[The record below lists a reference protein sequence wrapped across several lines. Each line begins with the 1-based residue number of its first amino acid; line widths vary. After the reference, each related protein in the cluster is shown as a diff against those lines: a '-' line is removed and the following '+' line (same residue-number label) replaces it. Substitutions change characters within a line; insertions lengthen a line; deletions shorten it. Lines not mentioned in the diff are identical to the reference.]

1 MTLEKEKL
9 VNLFKTM
16 VRIRRFEERVSK
28 EFAAGNI
35 PGFTH
40 LYIGEEAVATGAC
53 ANLRIDD
60 YIAGHHRS
68 HGHLIAKGGKMDRM
82 MAELYGKKTG
92 YNKGKGGSM
101 HIADVNIGMLGAIAI
116 VGGGITI
123 ATGAGISAQMR
134 DTDQVSIC
142 FFGDGASNRGTFHES
157 INLASVWKLPVIYVV
172 ENNLYAE
179 STHQRDVMNITNIA
193 DRAVA
198 YGIPG
203 VIVDG
208 NDVIAVYEAVGE
220 AVARARK
227 GEGPSLIE
235 CKTYRHHGHSEGDV
249 GPRQIYRAEQEIEEW
264 KKKDPISKFK
274 KQLIETKVLTDKA
287 AAEIDQEILEEV
299 DKAVKFAEESPFPE
313 PEETLDDVYS

>member
-1 MTLEKEKL
+1 
-9 VNLFKTM
+9 
-16 VRIRRFEERVSK
+16 
-28 EFAAGNI
+28 
-35 PGFTH
+35 
-40 LYIGEEAVATGAC
+40 
-53 ANLRIDD
+53 
-60 YIAGHHRS
+60 
-68 HGHLIAKGGKMDRM
+68 
-82 MAELYGKKTG
+82 
-92 YNKGKGGSM
+92 M

-134 DTDQVSIC
+134 GTDQVSIC

-157 INLASVWKLPVIYVV
+157 INLASVWKLPVVYVV
-172 ENNLYAE
+172 ENNLYGE

-208 NDVIAVYEAVGE
+208 NDVIAVYEVIGE

-235 CKTYRHHGHSEGDV
+235 CKTYRHRGHSEGDV
-249 GPRQIYRAEQEIEEW
+249 GPRQIYRTEQEIEEW
-264 KKKDPISKFK
+264 KKKDPIPRFK
-274 KQLIETKVLTDKA
+274 KQLIETQVLTEKA
-287 AAEIDQEILEEV
+287 TAEIDQQILEEV
-299 DKAVKFAEESPFPE
+299 DKAVKFAEESSFPE